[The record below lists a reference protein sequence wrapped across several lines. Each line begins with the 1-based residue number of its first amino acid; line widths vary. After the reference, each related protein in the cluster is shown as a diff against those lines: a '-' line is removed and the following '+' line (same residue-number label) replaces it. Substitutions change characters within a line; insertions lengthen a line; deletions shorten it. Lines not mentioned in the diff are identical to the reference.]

1 MHRLRETGEETS
13 AQLEVLERGKKK
25 TEAELKDKEAALKSA
40 DQRAEERRNELD
52 NVRKVGTLC
61 LYVYFFPFPYRPLQ
75 LMLSMMYR

>member
-1 MHRLRETGEETS
+1 MHRLRESGEETS

-52 NVRKVGTLC
+52 NVRKVGTVLC
-61 LYVYFFPFPYRPLQ
+61 MFISFLFLIVLCN
-75 LMLSMMYR
+75 